1 MNKIKDI
8 LYNKSDILIAILILA
23 IAALIIF
30 WRLGVILEYP
40 KEVIGTN
47 DTDNVLTDPTEEDS
61 TDQGEAGDQEQ
72 GESTDTET
80 GDDQQDTNTDTDTD
94 TGDTDTDNDA
104 DADTDDNDADAD
116 KEDDTEDTS
125 APATK
130 ASWDGDKLKEDLEVT
145 ITGTTASAAVQCMV
159 EAGIYENYAEYQ
171 KICQDNGMDHEKM
184 RAGVFKFEKGISK
197 LEITKRVNWTNY

>member
-80 GDDQQDTNTDTDTD
+80 DCCGEKSDYNNQPQPVKQIRQQ
-94 TGDTDTDNDA
+94 
-104 DADTDDNDADAD
+104 
-116 KEDDTEDTS
+116 
-125 APATK
+125 
-130 ASWDGDKLKEDLEVT
+130 
-145 ITGTTASAAVQCMV
+145 I
-159 EAGIYENYAEYQ
+159 
-171 KICQDNGMDHEKM
+171 H
-184 RAGVFKFEKGISK
+184 
-197 LEITKRVNWTNY
+197 